1 MHELFQ
7 AWKHKKTHTLKLFFY
22 LCWCLFC
29 FVYCGSVGELFFACV
44 CVYHENILLVLIL
57 FFPEKQLILVFDI
70 FIHKTLIKT
79 SQLHFSTHSRIGARW
94 MHFSDHACDWSSPV
108 AAAVLTSAHRK
119 IVLDQKLPHRHGLPH
134 HCSTSRSDTNRI
146 QKDFLE
152 LQMNRQPESKTK
164 TTTSI
169 FWLP

>member
-1 MHELFQ
+1 MNYFKLENTKKLTHWNCFFICVGVYFVSFIVEVLVSFFLRVYVCTMKIYFLF
-7 AWKHKKTHTLKLFFY
+7 LFF
-22 LCWCLFC
+22 
-29 FVYCGSVGELFFACV
+29 
-44 CVYHENILLVLIL
+44 

-134 HCSTSRSDTNRI
+134 NCSTSRSDTNRI